1 MSDKTSGKLYVGSAY
16 GSGGLLNRWKNYI
29 ETKHGGNKGM
39 ISVLRDFPNRFENF
53 QFTILQVLPKTLTAE
68 EVIGIENLYKR
79 KLLSINFGMNEN

>member
-1 MSDKTSGKLYVGSAY
+1 
-16 GSGGLLNRWKNYI
+16 
-29 ETKHGGNKGM
+29 M